1 MQRGRAGNIHEQNIW
16 VSLQGHG
23 GASAEL
29 NSSAQSGS
37 PSAPLHLVVTGV
49 VVVGVLAAGTR
60 WPNLHLFQEKL
71 DIQILHESCWFLK
84 GGNDLDI
91 S

>member
-1 MQRGRAGNIHEQNIW
+1 MQRGQAGSIHEQNIW

-29 NSSAQSGS
+29 NSSAQSRG

-49 VVVGVLAAGTR
+49 VVGGLWLQAHGGQIFIFSKRSWTSRFYVTVAG
-60 WPNLHLFQEKL
+60 F
-71 DIQILHESCWFLK
+71 
-84 GGNDLDI
+84 
-91 S
+91 